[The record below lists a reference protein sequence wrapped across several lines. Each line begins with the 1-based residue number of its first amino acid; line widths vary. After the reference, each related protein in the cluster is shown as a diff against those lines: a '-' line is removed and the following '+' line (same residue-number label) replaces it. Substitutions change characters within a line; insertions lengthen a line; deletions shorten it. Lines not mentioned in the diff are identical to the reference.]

1 MTVAF
6 IFDITLFDIKL
17 GGIWD

>member
-1 MTVAF
+1 MVAF